1 MNLVIELLL
10 VLLTTLLIYR
20 KFGGEDPYGAGPAG
34 LFAQFAQCVFT
45 FILLASRVEHD
56 THETNFLPA
65 VYHRQMGG
73 MGPHRR
79 RPPQQYNEYLKAFSA
94 AMRDG
99 ETRPNL
105 LYGGK
110 SAFHKFWDS

>member
-10 VLLTTLLIYR
+10 VLFTTLLIYW

-45 FILLASRVEHD
+45 LILLATRTEHE
-56 THETNFLPA
+56 THETVFLPA
-65 VYHRQMGG
+65 AYHRQMGG

-99 ETRPNL
+99 ET
-105 LYGGK
+105 
-110 SAFHKFWDS
+110 SC

>member
-10 VLLTTLLIYR
+10 VLFTTLLIYW
-20 KFGGEDPYGAGPAG
+20 KFGGEDPFGGAGPAG

-45 FILLASRVEHD
+45 SVRLLSRTGHR
-56 THETNFLPA
+56 THENVSLPN
-65 VYHRQMGG
+65 VYRRQMGG
-73 MGPHRR
+73 GIGPHRR

-99 ETRPNL
+99 EKRPNL

-110 SAFHKFWDS
+110 SAC